1 MHDMAW
7 SNRHTAAL
15 YAIVLVA
22 VLTRLIG
29 ITLESPWND
38 EALTLRHV
46 AAPSFAEYLKGVFD
60 EDPWL
65 ILSQG
70 YYWFQY
76 SWVSLFGPSVLS
88 VRLLS
93 VVLSVA
99 CIPLIAAMGALV
111 HSPRVGL
118 LAGLLYALSLV
129 QTYYGQEARFYALL
143 NLEATVSMLGL
154 LLALHGR
161 ARWGWTLHALG
172 NTALLLTHA
181 FTPLLFAAQGLFLSW
196 HWRRTPVR
204 LMAWM
209 TAHGTLLAI
218 FFLWTK
224 YGIAYDFADKT
235 QAYNDVP
242 PTWREFVMTYLVFAG
257 GRFSNEDPGK
267 YMFSLDWPVTIM
279 VVGLTLLGLLHLF
292 GQRREMAIFLLC
304 WLMVPVILLFVASLL
319 WRPVFQYR
327 YVLPSAVPFMLLA
340 AIGWRA
346 IPSTRVRA
354 VALWGLVVCLAW
366 QQAMLPRPMRPDFNA
381 FARQVMDSPAPV
393 LAMKPF
399 VARAARLALP
409 EGSEVLTLYGMND
422 LLHEARLRMGQQDQA
437 WLLFHHWADFSDLET
452 ELRAMGCD
460 FTRVE
465 HGGMPPL
472 VAYRLSRRQD

>member
-1 MHDMAW
+1 M
-7 SNRHTAAL
+7 NTVGPFRIGYTFIL
-15 YAIVLVA
+15 LAILLVA
-22 VLTRLIG
+22 TLTRLFG
-29 ITLESPWND
+29 ITMESPWND

-65 ILSQG
+65 VLSQG
-70 YYWFQY
+70 YYWVQY
-76 SWVSLFGPSVLS
+76 GWVSLFGPSVLS

-93 VVLSVA
+93 VTLSVA
-99 CIPLIAAMGALV
+99 CIPLIAAMGSLV
-111 HSPRVGL
+111 HSPRAGL
-118 LAGLLYALSLV
+118 LAGLLFALSLV
-129 QTYYGQEARFYALL
+129 QTYFGQETRFYALL
-143 NLEATVSMLGL
+143 NLEAMVAMLGL

-161 ARWGWTLHALG
+161 ARLGWALHAAG
-172 NTALLLTHA
+172 NVALLVTHA
-181 FTPLLFAAQGLFLSW
+181 FTPLLFAAQGLFLCW
-196 HWRRTPVR
+196 HWRRAPLR
-204 LMAWM
+204 LLGW
-209 TAHGTLLAI
+209 TAAQGALLGA

-242 PTWREFVMTYLVFAG
+242 PTWREFVMTYIVFAG

-267 YMFSLDWPVTIM
+267 YMLSLDWPVTIM

-292 GQRREMAIFLLC
+292 RQRRDTAVFLLC
-304 WLMVPVILLFVASLL
+304 WMLIPVALLFVASLL

-346 IPSTRVRA
+346 IPSARARA
-354 VALWGLVVCLAW
+354 VALCSLVVCLAW

-409 EGSEVLTLYGMND
+409 EGSEVVTLYGMND
-422 LLHEARLRMGQQDQA
+422 LLHEMDFRLDRKENVY
-437 WLLFHHWADFSDLET
+437 LIFHHWIDFSKLKQHLLDSG
-452 ELRAMGCD
+452 AM
-460 FTRVE
+460 FNYQQI
-465 HGGMPPL
+465 GGIPPL
-472 VAYRLSRRQD
+472 TVYEVSSV